1 MKETDRKLLEENAR
15 RQQEAK
21 IGKGLMLAKTKYS
34 SYCEGLSDYQASTC
48 ALLMEN
54 MSEWFNSFSESTR
67 MTAIGDFEKFAFPI
81 VRALMPNLAAQD
93 LVTIQT
99 MDGPV
104 SLVFYLDFVYGTSKG
119 SVSAGSKL
127 FETPNRYYSSPTVD
141 NEEKATG
148 NGSTKAYNF
157 FLSHIPVVP
166 GSVTITD
173 GAQIVTDDGDGHMIG
188 DITSDTNTIDYTTGE
203 VTFSFTNNVVNLV
216 KIYATYDYDMEMNE
230 DIPEVDLL
238 LTSAPVT
245 AIPRKM
251 RTRWSIEAAYNLQ
264 KLHGLVA
271 EVELLAAMTHE
282 VKYEIDGDIVAQ
294 LLSISM
300 DGPGTYGL
308 SRFDRTPP
316 TGVSWRDHKE
326 ALVDSFIET
335 SALIYQQ
342 SGRGTGNWIVG
353 GVEVTNIIE
362 SLTPRFIREANIR
375 YVRGVH
381 KFGTLDAT
389 WDVYKDPAFPSKQFL
404 VGYKGPS
411 MLETGYVYAPY
422 LPLYTTDTIVLDD
435 FKARKGLATMAGK
448 KVVNSKFY
456 ARNEI
461 VRS

>member
-1 MKETDRKLLEENAR
+1 MKETDKKLLEERAIQ
-15 RQQEAK
+15 QQELK
-21 IGKGLMLAKTKYS
+21 VGKGLKLARGKFAD
-34 SYCEGLSDYQASTC
+34 YCEGLSEYQASTC

-54 MSEWFNSFSESTR
+54 MSEWFNSFSESTK

-93 LVTIQT
+93 LVTIQS

-127 FETPNRYYSSPTVD
+127 FENPNRYYSSPTID
-141 NEEKATG
+141 NEVIGTG
-148 NGSTKAYNF
+148 DGGTKAYHV
-157 FLSHIPVVP
+157 FLAHIPIIA
-166 GSVTITD
+166 GSITITD
-173 GAQIVTDDGDGHMIG
+173 GSQVITDDGDGNLIG
-188 DITSDTNTIDYTTGE
+188 DITSDTNTIDYVTGE
-203 VTFSFTNNVVNLV
+203 ATFSFTTNVVNLV
-216 KIYATYDYDMEMNE
+216 TIYSTYDYDMEMSD

-245 AIPRKM
+245 AIARKM

-294 LLSISM
+294 LLSVAL
-300 DGPGTYGL
+300 DGPGTYSL
-308 SRFDRTPP
+308 VKFDRTPP

-326 ALVDSFIET
+326 SLVDTFIET
-335 SALIYQQ
+335 SAVIYQQ

-353 GVEVTNIIE
+353 GIEVTNIIE
-362 SLTPRFIREANIR
+362 SLTPRFTREANIR

-389 WDVYKDPAFPSKQFL
+389 WDVFKDPSFSSKQFL

-456 ARNEI
+456 CKNDI
-461 VRS
+461 VRT